1 MAEKQKRG
9 SLWSKIFKKPEKQ
22 INYNYAD
29 ILSGIM
35 PIYSNGFGE
44 NIYASDVVQ
53 QAIYS
58 IVTELKKLDPV
69 HVRKINDDF
78 VSVADSIQ
86 NVLDAP
92 NPLMTTSDF
101 IEKVAWTLLLNY
113 NAFIYPVWN
122 GDNLVAL
129 YPLQPSLVEFDND
142 FGGTGKTWVRFHFP
156 NGFVGDLPYDDI
168 IHLRYKFSVSEF
180 MGGNEQG
187 QPEFA
192 PLLDTLKLND
202 TLLKGLAKS
211 LNLQTTINGVVKIK
225 TMANKDEQMQ
235 KIKEFEE
242 KLQANQSGLLPID
255 VSAEYTPITKQV
267 NLLDEKVLEFI
278 DKKILRTWGVSIPIV
293 NGDYTREQ
301 FEAFYQKTLEP
312 IVKSLGQAFTKGI
325 FTKHAA
331 QGFNNRIVF
340 YVKELIFM
348 NTDQKLNLFNML
360 GNQGGCYV
368 NEMRTSFGL
377 RPINELQGVR
387 MQSLNFVDTKYAQEY
402 QTGNKGSTTP
412 QNKGENGGVNN
423 EE

>member
-1 MAEKQKRG
+1 MAKEKRG
-9 SLWSKIFKKPEKQ
+9 FWSNLFKRPDKQLTYSLE
-22 INYNYAD
+22 D
-29 ILSGIM
+29 ILSGVT

-69 HVRKINDDF
+69 HIRKLTGTGDF
-78 VSVADSIQ
+78 VSVEDNVQ
-86 NVLDAP
+86 NVLDLP

-113 NAFIYPVWN
+113 NAFIYPVWEGN
-122 GDNLVAL
+122 TLKAL
-129 YPLQPSLVEFDND
+129 YPLQPQTVEFDPD
-142 FGGTGKTWVRFHFP
+142 YAGTGKTWVRFHFP
-156 NGFVGDLPYDDI
+156 NGYVGDLPYEDI
-168 IHLRYKFSVSEF
+168 IHLRYRFSVSEY
-180 MGGNEQG
+180 MGGNAQG
-187 QPEFA
+187 QPDFK

-225 TMANKDEQMQ
+225 TMQNKEEQMA

-278 DKKILRTWGVSIPIV
+278 DKKILRTFGVSIAIV
-293 NGDYTREQ
+293 DGDFTKEQ
-301 FEAFYQKTLEP
+301 YEAFYQKTLEP
-312 IVKSLGQAFTKGI
+312 IVKNFSQGFTKGI
-325 FTKHAA
+325 FSKREA
-331 QGFNNRIVF
+331 QGFKNEIAF

-348 NTDQKLNLFNML
+348 NTDQKLNLFKDL
-360 GNQGGCYV
+360 SAQGGVYA
-368 NEMRTSFGL
+368 NEYRAAFGMRPL
-377 RPINELQGVR
+377 KELQGVR
-387 MQSLNFVDTKYAQEY
+387 MQSLNWVDTKYAQEY
-402 QTGNKGSTTP
+402 QTGRQGTT
-412 QNKGENGGVNN
+412 NGDNADDGNEVNN
-423 EE
+423 NE